1 MADIFISYAREDK
14 ERVRLIVEE
23 LERLGW
29 SVFWD
34 THLRAG
40 DDWRRLIE
48 LKLDESSCVLV
59 VWSHYSI
66 TSKWVLK
73 EAAEGEKRDILV
85 PLLLDAVEPPFGF
98 RDIHAEDFIDW
109 KINSSSQ
116 AFKEII
122 GVIESKISVSKQP
135 IASQATVW
143 GSKVSLSKKIVKQAV
158 IAFTVFTTIILG
170 VIWVISNNQEKLLKK
185 PVPNVLLAPDVFS
198 DTAVVNKKQEIHALQ
213 QEEAATR
220 KAKKEATARPKLLQN
235 NEDRNLDTSK
245 THHPVP
251 DISILSKWVGN
262 WHSGRGSLFSFVMHL
277 KIKSDDTVD
286 GYILWRLLKLPPNSP
301 ITSDRINE
309 PGTEFVRGSI
319 DRNTREVSLSG
330 YRTDNPTLLGL
341 DTYRFF
347 ISADGHTF
355 RGLSQDADGS
365 WYTSI
370 EGTVGIEAN

>member
-213 QEEAATR
+213 G
-220 KAKKEATARPKLLQN
+220 
-235 NEDRNLDTSK
+235 DR
-245 THHPVP
+245 
-251 DISILSKWVGN
+251 
-262 WHSGRGSLFSFVMHL
+262 
-277 KIKSDDTVD
+277 
-286 GYILWRLLKLPPNSP
+286 
-301 ITSDRINE
+301 
-309 PGTEFVRGSI
+309 
-319 DRNTREVSLSG
+319 
-330 YRTDNPTLLGL
+330 
-341 DTYRFF
+341 
-347 ISADGHTF
+347 
-355 RGLSQDADGS
+355 
-365 WYTSI
+365 
-370 EGTVGIEAN
+370 